1 MYERAPRTPKERP
14 PKHQHER
21 LPRTCRTKLGMINF
35 AKKGGKDMP
44 VLRCRRLALTLM
56 QCRYMLDREDDQV
69 GQAHQDF
76 KTFVVDQVLLLYGTY
91 QLASKTLHEFAL
103 GLRKHARWRRASDGS
118 KGKEPEP
125 LMHFFW
131 RSSQLGVPAEQMVGA
146 DDIDFFCELLGAVGD
161 KVGADHTLHMKVNA
175 FWSTIGNPIEL
186 VVPLYILLAA
196 LRKAYARTQPELHKR
211 MSDATQL
218 AARRYSKALKQGTV
232 QPITG
237 YHRKIL
243 AERYDSG
250 HLPLEAFL
258 KHAMEAHAEAR
269 VADGDRLQAIYATW
283 DEEEESAYD
292 TFYAMVR
299 CASATIDERRILE
312 LFETSLE
319 PASHLVDMHR
329 IDGHIRRAH
338 LTLLAKGSPPPL
350 PNAEVHSTIRP
361 TAPPPPLPTA
371 EEPLAA
377 TPAALAAMVRRES
390 STSPPIQQK
399 TAPALFSPRAP
410 QQPVEAASAAART
423 EGLVCSTAPVHFG
436 AWPHHH
442 LRRRCRRFR

>member
-1 MYERAPRTPKERP
+1 
-14 PKHQHER
+14 
-21 LPRTCRTKLGMINF
+21 
-35 AKKGGKDMP
+35 
-44 VLRCRRLALTLM
+44 
-56 QCRYMLDREDDQV
+56 
-69 GQAHQDF
+69 
-76 KTFVVDQVLLLYGTY
+76 
-91 QLASKTLHEFAL
+91 
-103 GLRKHARWRRASDGS
+103 
-118 KGKEPEP
+118 
-125 LMHFFW
+125 
-131 RSSQLGVPAEQMVGA
+131 
-146 DDIDFFCELLGAVGD
+146 
-161 KVGADHTLHMKVNA
+161 VGADHTLHMKVNA

-319 PASHLVDMHR
+319 PASHLVRHPLLLDDLLTTSSRSPHDLLT
-329 IDGHIRRAH
+329 ISSPVAPAH
-338 LTLLAKGSPPPL
+338 CSSA
-350 PNAEVHSTIRP
+350 R
-361 TAPPPPLPTA
+361 
-371 EEPLAA
+371 
-377 TPAALAAMVRRES
+377 ALACVDRW
-390 STSPPIQQK
+390 TC
-399 TAPALFSPRAP
+399 T
-410 QQPVEAASAAART
+410 V
-423 EGLVCSTAPVHFG
+423 STATYDVPT
-436 AWPHHH
+436 
-442 LRRRCRRFR
+442 